1 MGISPQCCPHIVIV
15 SRALSGL
22 LNACT
27 LSRAADSK
35 GPSPRSSPGESQE
48 LLWVLCHTVAHTC
61 CVWRIVWVTECL
73 HISGG
78 GALGASQE
86 NPRSFLVYYVTWLPT
101 RIMGGGLL
109 RAIAQGVAVY
119 YGGLLLGRA
128 CEPWNPIAC
137 SYWSHE
143 SLNCIACLYWS
154 WF

>member
-1 MGISPQCCPHIVIV
+1 MLARLVGRRIPRGLHPGAPQENPRSFCGYSVTLLPTHVACG
-15 SRALSGL
+15 ALFGL
-22 LNACT
+22 PNACT
-27 LSRAADSK
+27 SSRVADSK
-35 GPSPRSSPGESQE
+35 RRG
-48 LLWVLCHTVAHTC
+48 T
-61 CVWRIVWVTECL
+61 
-73 HISGG
+73 
-78 GALGASQE
+78 LGASQE